1 MTDRLAE
8 LKLGGQVQVSIDS
21 GSSMRVGLVNNDASG
36 GGVTSSDAPG
46 PDPSAGQRG
55 TMPRFFE
62 DVDMVKNGISI
73 IKEATAQVSML
84 TQESIMATST
94 EKETQLSAEMKPSI
108 DKANEQ
114 SKFTKNML
122 NALKE
127 ETTSL
132 KIRQENGER
141 VVSTSDVRIRENLL
155 NTLTRKFV
163 EVMKEY
169 QSAQAKYKNEIMKKT
184 KRQVQIVKP
193 DATEEEMDA
202 VIRSG
207 GADKLIQEQILTGE
221 ANESLKYMY
230 QNINARYNEILAIE
244 ASVQELHQ
252 LFLDMALLVE
262 QQGELLDSIEYQVQ
276 QSEEHVDK
284 GNEQMVKAI
293 KSMINIRRTQAY
305 CCCALLIILA
315 IVIAVVIIM
324 EHKNEAKSSKPKN
337 SHGPTQLPTLAPV
350 PVDTDTFAPT
360 PTIAPT
366 SLAPSQVEFELE
378 KHVREGVKYLMRGSY
393 HSLKI

>member
-8 LKLGGQVQVSIDS
+8 LKLGGQVQVSID
-21 GSSMRVGLVNNDASG
+21 GGTPNIRAGLVKNDANG
-36 GGVTSSDAPG
+36 GGMSSSDGPG
-46 PDPSAGQRG
+46 G
-55 TMPRFFE
+55 TGGAQKGSMTRFFE
-62 DVDMVKNGISI
+62 DVDMVKKGIST
-73 IKEATAQVSML
+73 IKEASSHVSML
-84 TQESIMATST
+84 TQEAIMATST
-94 EKETQLSAEMKPSI
+94 EKESQLSAEMKPSI
-108 DKANEQ
+108 EKANGQ

-132 KIRQENGER
+132 KNRLDNGEE
-141 VVSTSDVRIRENLL
+141 VASASDIRIRENLL

-169 QSAQAKYKNEIMKKT
+169 QSSQAKYKNEIMKKT

-193 DATEEEMDA
+193 DATEDEMEA

-221 ANESLKYMY
+221 ANESIKYMY
-230 QNINARYNEILAIE
+230 QNINQRYNEIMAIE

-276 QSEEHVDK
+276 QTEEHIDK
-284 GNEQMVKAI
+284 GNVQMMGAI
-293 KSMINIRRTQAY
+293 KHMISIRRTQAY
-305 CCCALLIILA
+305 CCCALLVILG
-315 IVIAVVIIM
+315 IVILVVVIM
-324 EHKNEAKSSKPKN
+324 EDKNGGSGSSKAHTP
-337 SHGPTQLPTLAPV
+337 SPTQLPTLAPLIEDAS
-350 PVDTDTFAPT
+350 PTLSVDN
-360 PTIAPT
+360 
-366 SLAPSQVEFELE
+366 LR
-378 KHVREGVKYLMRGSY
+378 KHLIRGS
-393 HSLKI
+393 

>member
-21 GSSMRVGLVNNDASG
+21 GSSSVRAGLVQNDAN
-36 GGVTSSDAPG
+36 GVGISSSDSAVGMGVIPG
-46 PDPSAGQRG
+46 EKG
-55 TMPRFFE
+55 TMTRFFG
-62 DVDMVKNGISI
+62 DVDMVKKGIST
-73 IKEATAQVSML
+73 IKEATNHVSML
-84 TQESIMATST
+84 TQEAIMATST
-94 EKETQLSAEMKPSI
+94 EKESQLSAEMKPSI
-108 DKANEQ
+108 EKANGQ

-127 ETTSL
+127 ETTAL
-132 KIRQENGER
+132 KNKLENGEE
-141 VVSTSDVRIRENLL
+141 VVSASDIRIRENLL

-193 DATEEEMDA
+193 DATEDEMEA

-221 ANESLKYMY
+221 ANESIKYMY
-230 QNINARYNEILAIE
+230 QNINQRYNEIMAIE

-276 QSEEHVDK
+276 QTEEHIEK
-284 GNEQMVKAI
+284 GNVQMMGAI
-293 KSMINIRRTQAY
+293 KHMISIRRTQAY
-305 CCCALLIILA
+305 CCCALLVICG
-315 IVIAVVIIM
+315 IVILVVVIM
-324 EHKNEAKSSKPKN
+324 ENKNGGGSKPHTP
-337 SHGPTQLPTLAPV
+337 SPTPP
-350 PVDTDTFAPT
+350 
-360 PTIAPT
+360 PTIAPIVIEDAL
-366 SLAPSQVEFELE
+366 SPLL
-378 KHVREGVKYLMRGSY
+378 RLDGEGVASVRRLMMRGSY
-393 HSLKI
+393 MRD

>member
-21 GSSMRVGLVNNDASG
+21 GSSSVRAGLVQNDANG
-36 GGVTSSDAPG
+36 GGISSSD
-46 PDPSAGQRG
+46 SAGGMGVNPGEKG
-55 TMPRFFE
+55 TMTRFFG
-62 DVDMVKNGISI
+62 DVDMVKKGIST
-73 IKEATAQVSML
+73 IKEATNHVSML
-84 TQESIMATST
+84 TQEAIMATST
-94 EKETQLSAEMKPSI
+94 EKESQLSAEMKPSI
-108 DKANEQ
+108 EKANGQ

-127 ETTSL
+127 ETTAL
-132 KIRQENGER
+132 KNKLENGEE
-141 VVSTSDVRIRENLL
+141 VVSSSDIRIRENLL

-193 DATEEEMDA
+193 DATEDEMEA

-221 ANESLKYMY
+221 ANESIKYMY
-230 QNINARYNEILAIE
+230 QNINQRYNEIMAIE

-276 QSEEHVDK
+276 QTEEHIEK
-284 GNEQMVKAI
+284 GNVQMMGAI
-293 KSMINIRRTQAY
+293 KHMISIRRTQAY
-305 CCCALLIILA
+305 CCCALLVICG
-315 IVIAVVIIM
+315 IVILVVVIM
-324 EHKNEAKSSKPKN
+324 ENKNGGGSKPHTP
-337 SHGPTQLPTLAPV
+337 SPTPLPTMAPILIE
-350 PVDTDTFAPT
+350 D
-360 PTIAPT
+360 
-366 SLAPSQVEFELE
+366 APSPLL
-378 KHVREGVKYLMRGSY
+378 RLDGEGVASVRRLMMRGSY
-393 HSLKI
+393 MRD